1 MALNFRLL
9 PPPSPGAGTLVT
21 NAATTTSSPTI
32 SAASVPAWVT
42 QGSAVFDVTTG
53 HIVGAVLSTTGTT
66 VTLAANAASAI
77 GSGDTLS
84 FTPPQAATAN
94 SRTYSCAPGLSIDV
108 VDFDAI
114 QLVAVGWIKVA
125 ASGPTSS
132 RPPTNPTV
140 MPPYVAIK
148 DARYFDVTI
157 NQLIIFDGQA
167 WRNPAG
173 SPV

>member
-1 MALNFRLL
+1 MSLNFRML
-9 PPPSPGAGTLVT
+9 PPPGPVAGTLVT

-32 SAASVPAWVT
+32 SAASVPAWVA

-77 GSGDTLS
+77 ASGDVLS
-84 FTPPQAATAN
+84 FTPPQTATVN
-94 SRTYSCAPGLSIDV
+94 GRNYGCAPGLSIDV

-114 QLVAVGWIKVA
+114 QLVAQGWIKVA
-125 ASGPTSS
+125 VSGPTTS
-132 RPPTNPTV
+132 RPTTNPNAT
-140 MPPYVAIK
+140 PPYLAAK

-157 NQLIIFDGQA
+157 NQLIVFDGQA